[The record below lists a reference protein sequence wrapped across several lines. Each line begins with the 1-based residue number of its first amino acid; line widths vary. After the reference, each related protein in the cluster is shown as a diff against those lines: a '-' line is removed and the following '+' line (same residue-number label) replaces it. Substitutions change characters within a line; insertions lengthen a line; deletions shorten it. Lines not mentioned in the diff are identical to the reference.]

1 MVSLNFVQIKKLG
14 NMGWVAVFGVHQRED
29 KDSAHQR
36 EDKDSAHQ
44 REDKDSAHQREDK
57 DSAPISSD
65 VLQDNKN

>member
-14 NMGWVAVFGVHQRED
+14 NMGWVALFGVHQRED
-29 KDSAHQR
+29 
-36 EDKDSAHQ
+36 E
-44 REDKDSAHQREDK
+44 DSAHQREDK

>member
-1 MVSLNFVQIKKLG
+1 
-14 NMGWVAVFGVHQRED
+14 MGWVAVFGE
-29 KDSAHQR
+29 HQR